1 MANTTTS
8 RTSGVANNV
17 VTHPVGKSQGV
28 HMYLKYTKG
37 GGTRVT
43 ITLTFIDPKLNAT
56 DEYQPIYFGAL
67 MATTPLTIVLDTT
80 GNYRVSIPM
89 ALGEETVK
97 ASVLFTDGANQA
109 LVVDFRNE

>member
-8 RTSGVANNV
+8 RTSGIANNV

-43 ITLTFIDPKLNAT
+43 ITLTFIDPKLHAT

-67 MATTPLTIVLDTT
+67 MAPAPLTLVLSAS
-80 GNYRVSIPM
+80 GNFRVPIPM
-89 ALGEETVK
+89 ALGEETIK
-97 ASVLFTDGANQA
+97 ASVAFTDGNDQA
-109 LVVDFRNE
+109 LVLDFRNE